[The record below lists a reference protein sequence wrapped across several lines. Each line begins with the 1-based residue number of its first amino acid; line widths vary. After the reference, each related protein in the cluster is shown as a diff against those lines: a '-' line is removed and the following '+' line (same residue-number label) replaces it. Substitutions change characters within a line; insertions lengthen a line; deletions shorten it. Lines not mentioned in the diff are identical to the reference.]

1 MAIHLNIDYSEV
13 VQLVEQLS
21 EEQQRDLITQILTQR
36 SRQRPLT
43 TEEKIQLLDAAKLHN
58 PVNQAPSVRR
68 IDWYDDNG
76 R

>member
-1 MAIHLNIDYSEV
+1 MTIQLNIDYTEV

-43 TEEKIQLLDAAKLHN
+43 AEEKIQLLDAAKLHN
-58 PVNQAPSVRR
+58 PVEQAPSIRR
-68 IDWYDDNG
+68 MDWYDDNG